1 MCNLDLKSYRRCLK
15 MFKKFM
21 DNLTNALGITSNK
34 ISELIK
40 GSNQY
45 INAVENVTKEIK
57 KTVAALKGYAETET
71 PSLGQAVG
79 SLASTFE
86 IIEKESTEKVK
97 RLREEYIAP
106 LNDLLIGL
114 QKLQTEQDEAQ
125 KATRELEKA
134 EKHLSKVQSKPKEK
148 LKPNE
153 IQTAEAELKAAKDK
167 NAKEENDVK
176 VATEE
181 FNKTKLADMQAILK
195 NMVDI
200 ETVFHKKILDSVAT
214 VKVKADAIKI
224 EEESKI

>member
-1 MCNLDLKSYRRCLK
+1 L
-15 MFKKFM
+15 

-45 INAVENVTKEIK
+45 INAEEKVTSEIK
-57 KTVAALKGYAETET
+57 KTVVALKGYAETET
-71 PSLGQAVG
+71 PSLMQAVN

-86 IIEKESTEKVK
+86 IVEKESTEKIK

-114 QKLQTEQDEAQ
+114 QKLQTEQNEAE

-134 EKHLSKVQSKPKEK
+134 EKHLSKTQSKPKEK

-153 IQTAEAELKAAKDK
+153 MQTAETELKTAKD
-167 NAKEENDVK
+167 NATKEQNDVK
-176 VATEE
+176 VVTEE
-181 FNKTKLADMQAILK
+181 FNKAKLEKMQILLK

-200 ETVFHKKILDSVAT
+200 QTVCHKKILDSVAT
-214 VKVKADAIKI
+214 VKVKADAIKVV
-224 EEESKI
+224 EESKM

>member
-1 MCNLDLKSYRRCLK
+1 

-71 PSLGQAVG
+71 PSLGEAVG

-86 IIEKESTEKVK
+86 IIDKESTEKVK

-134 EKHLSKVQSKPKEK
+134 EKHLSKIQTKPKEK
-148 LKPNE
+148 LKQNE
-153 IQTAEAELKAAKDK
+153 IQTAETELKAAKAK
-167 NAKEENDVK
+167 ASKEENDVK
-176 VATEE
+176 AATEE
-181 FNKTKLADMQAILK
+181 FNKEKLEGMQTVLRA
-195 NMVDI
+195 MVDI
-200 ETVFHKKILDSVAT
+200 ETIFHKKILESVAT
-214 VKVKADAIKI
+214 VKVKAEAIKV

>member
-1 MCNLDLKSYRRCLK
+1 

-45 INAVENVTKEIK
+45 INAEENVTREIK

-71 PSLGQAVG
+71 PSLGQAVN

-97 RLREEYIAP
+97 RLREEFIKP
-106 LNDLLIGL
+106 LSDLLISL
-114 QKLQTEQDEAQ
+114 QKLQTEQNEAQ
-125 KATRELEKA
+125 KATKELEKA
-134 EKHLSKVQSKPKEK
+134 EKHLSKIQSKPKEK

-153 IQTAEAELKAAKDK
+153 MQTAETELKTAKEKAAK
-167 NAKEENDVK
+167 EEDDVK
-176 VATEE
+176 VATVE
-181 FNKTKLADMQAILK
+181 FNKVKLENMQKLLK

-214 VKVKADAIKI
+214 VKVKAEAIKVA
-224 EEESKI
+224 EESKM

>member
-1 MCNLDLKSYRRCLK
+1 
-15 MFKKFM
+15 MFKK
-21 DNLTNALGITSNK
+21 LTDALGITSNK

-45 INAVENVTKEIK
+45 INSVENVTKEIK

-86 IIEKESTEKVK
+86 IIEKENTEKVK

-153 IQTAEAELKAAKDK
+153 IQTAETELKAAKDK
-167 NAKEENDVK
+167 AAKEEGDVK
-176 VATEE
+176 VATED
-181 FNKTKLADMQAILK
+181 FNKVKLESMQTILK

-214 VKVKADAIKI
+214 VKVKADAIKV

>member
-1 MCNLDLKSYRRCLK
+1 

-21 DNLTNALGITSNK
+21 DNLSNALGNTSNK

-45 INAVENVTKEIK
+45 INAEENVTKEIK

-71 PSLGQAVG
+71 PSLGQAVS

-86 IIEKESTEKVK
+86 IIEKENTEKVK

-106 LNDLLIGL
+106 LNDLVISL
-114 QKLQTEQDEAQ
+114 QKLQTEQNEAR
-125 KATRELEKA
+125 KATKELEKA
-134 EKHLSKVQSKPKEK
+134 EKHLSKAQSKPKEK

-153 IQTAEAELKAAKDK
+153 IQTAETELKSAKEK
-167 NAKEENDVK
+167 SAKEESDVRIT
-176 VATEE
+176 TEE
-181 FNKTKLADMQAILK
+181 FNKAKLETMQNILK
-195 NMVDI
+195 KMVDI

-214 VKVKADAIKI
+214 VKVKAEAIKVD
-224 EEESKI
+224 EESKI

>member
-1 MCNLDLKSYRRCLK
+1 
-15 MFKKFM
+15 M

-45 INAVENVTKEIK
+45 INAEEKVTSEIK
-57 KTVAALKGYAETET
+57 KTVVALKGYAETET
-71 PSLGQAVG
+71 PSLMQAIN

-86 IIEKESTEKVK
+86 IVEKESTEKIK

-114 QKLQTEQDEAQ
+114 QKLQTEQNEAE

-134 EKHLSKVQSKPKEK
+134 EKHLSKTQSKPKEK

-153 IQTAEAELKAAKDK
+153 MQTAETELKTAKD
-167 NAKEENDVK
+167 NATKEQNDVK
-176 VATEE
+176 VVTEE
-181 FNKTKLADMQAILK
+181 FNKAKLEKMQILLK

-200 ETVFHKKILDSVAT
+200 QTVCHKKILDSVAI
-214 VKVKADAIKI
+214 VKVKADAIKVV
-224 EEESKI
+224 EESKM

>member
-1 MCNLDLKSYRRCLK
+1 

-57 KTVAALKGYAETET
+57 KTVVALKDYAETET
-71 PSLGQAVG
+71 PSLGQAIG

-86 IIEKESTEKVK
+86 IIENENTEKIK

-106 LNDLLIGL
+106 LNDLLINL
-114 QKLQTEQDEAQ
+114 QKLQTEQSEAQ
-125 KATRELEKA
+125 KATKELEKA
-134 EKHLSKVQSKPKEK
+134 EKHLNKVQSKPKEK

-153 IQTAEAELKAAKDK
+153 IQTAEMELKTAKEKAAK
-167 NAKEENDVK
+167 EESDVK
-176 VATEE
+176 AVTEE
-181 FNKTKLADMQAILK
+181 FNKEKLKTMQKVLK

-200 ETVFHKKILDSVAT
+200 ETIFHKKILDSIAT
-214 VKVKADAIKI
+214 VKVKAEAIKVD
-224 EEESKI
+224 EESKI

>member
-1 MCNLDLKSYRRCLK
+1 
-15 MFKKFM
+15 M

-40 GSNQY
+40 ESNQY
-45 INAVENVTKEIK
+45 INAEESVTREIK
-57 KTVAALKGYAETET
+57 KTVVALKGYAETET
-71 PSLGQAVG
+71 PSLGQAIS

-86 IIEKESTEKVK
+86 IIEKENAEKVK

-106 LNDLLIGL
+106 LNDLLIGM
-114 QKLQTEQDEAQ
+114 QKLQTEQNEAE

-134 EKHLSKVQSKPKEK
+134 ERHLSKVQSKPKEK

-153 IQTAEAELKAAKDK
+153 MQTAETELKAAKD
-167 NAKEENDVK
+167 NASKEQNDVK
-176 VATEE
+176 VVTEE
-181 FNKTKLADMQAILK
+181 FNKMKLEKMQILLK

-200 ETVFHKKILDSVAT
+200 QTIHHKKILDSVAT
-214 VKVKADAIKI
+214 VKIKADAINV

>member
-1 MCNLDLKSYRRCLK
+1 M
-15 MFKKFM
+15 
-21 DNLTNALGITSNK
+21 TSNK

-45 INAVENVTKEIK
+45 INAEEKVTREIK
-57 KTVAALKGYAETET
+57 RTVAALKDYAETET
-71 PSLGQAVG
+71 PSLGQAVE

-86 IIEKESTEKVK
+86 IIEKEGTEKVK

-114 QKLQTEQDEAQ
+114 KKLQTEQNEAQ

-134 EKHLSKVQSKPKEK
+134 EKNLSKVQSKPNEK

-153 IQTAEAELKAAKDK
+153 MQTAETGLKSAKDK
-167 NAKEENDVK
+167 ADKEESDVK

-181 FNKTKLADMQAILK
+181 FNKVKLETMQTILK
-195 NMVDI
+195 NIVDI

-214 VKVKADAIKI
+214 IKVKAEAIKI
-224 EEESKI
+224 DEESKI

>member
-1 MCNLDLKSYRRCLK
+1 
-15 MFKKFM
+15 M

-45 INAVENVTKEIK
+45 INAEEKVAIEIK

-71 PSLGQAVG
+71 PSLMQAVN
-79 SLASTFE
+79 SLAATFE
-86 IIEKESTEKVK
+86 IIEKESTEKIK

-114 QKLQTEQDEAQ
+114 QKLQTEQNEAE

-134 EKHLSKVQSKPKEK
+134 EKHLSKTQSKPKEK

-153 IQTAEAELKAAKDK
+153 LQTAETGLKTAKD
-167 NAKEENDVK
+167 NAAKEEKDVK

-181 FNKTKLADMQAILK
+181 FNKAKLEKMQILLN

-200 ETVFHKKILDSVAT
+200 QTVCHEKILDSVAT
-214 VKVKADAIKI
+214 VKVKADAIKVV
-224 EEESKI
+224 EESKM

>member
-1 MCNLDLKSYRRCLK
+1 

-21 DNLTNALGITSNK
+21 DNLSNALGITSNK

-45 INAVENVTKEIK
+45 INAEENITKEIT
-57 KTVAALKGYAETET
+57 KTVAALKSYAETET
-71 PSLGQAVG
+71 PSLGQAIS

-86 IIEKESTEKVK
+86 IIEKENTEKVK

-106 LNDLLIGL
+106 LNALVISL
-114 QKLQTEQDEAQ
+114 QKLQTEQNEAR
-125 KATRELEKA
+125 KATKELEKA
-134 EKHLSKVQSKPKEK
+134 EKHLSKAQSKPKEK

-153 IQTAEAELKAAKDK
+153 IQTAETELKSAKEK
-167 NAKEENDVK
+167 SAKEESDVR

-181 FNKTKLADMQAILK
+181 FNKAKLETMQTILK
-195 NMVDI
+195 KMVDI

-214 VKVKADAIKI
+214 VKVKAEAIKVD
-224 EEESKI
+224 EESKI

>member
-1 MCNLDLKSYRRCLK
+1 
-15 MFKKFM
+15 M

-40 GSNQY
+40 GSNHY

-86 IIEKESTEKVK
+86 IIEMESTEKVK

-153 IQTAEAELKAAKDK
+153 IQTAETGLKAAKDK
-167 NAKEENDVK
+167 VAKEEGDVK

-181 FNKTKLADMQAILK
+181 FNKVKLEGLQTILN

-214 VKVKADAIKI
+214 VKVKADAIKV

>member
-1 MCNLDLKSYRRCLK
+1 
-15 MFKKFM
+15 M

-45 INAVENVTKEIK
+45 INAEEKVTSEIK
-57 KTVAALKGYAETET
+57 KTVVALKGYAETET
-71 PSLGQAVG
+71 PSLMQAIN

-86 IIEKESTEKVK
+86 IVEKESTEKIK

-114 QKLQTEQDEAQ
+114 QKLQTEQNEAE

-134 EKHLSKVQSKPKEK
+134 EKHLSKTQSKPKEK

-153 IQTAEAELKAAKDK
+153 MQTAEMGLKTAKD
-167 NAKEENDVK
+167 NATKEQNDVK

-181 FNKTKLADMQAILK
+181 FNKAKLEKMQILLK

-200 ETVFHKKILDSVAT
+200 QTVCHKKILDSVAT

-224 EEESKI
+224 VEESKI

>member
-1 MCNLDLKSYRRCLK
+1 

-21 DNLTNALGITSNK
+21 DNLSNALGITSNK

-45 INAVENVTKEIK
+45 INAEENVTKEIK
-57 KTVAALKGYAETET
+57 KTIAALKGYAETET
-71 PSLGQAVG
+71 PSLGQAVS

-106 LNDLLIGL
+106 LNDLLINL
-114 QKLQTEQDEAQ
+114 QKLQTEQNEAQ
-125 KATRELEKA
+125 KATKELEKA
-134 EKHLSKVQSKPKEK
+134 EKRQNKAQSKPKEK

-153 IQTAEAELKAAKDK
+153 IETAEAELTAAKEKAAK
-167 NAKEENDVK
+167 EEGDVR

-181 FNKTKLADMQAILK
+181 FNKAKLETMQNILK
-195 NMVDI
+195 KMVDI

-214 VKVKADAIKI
+214 VKVKAEAIKVD
-224 EEESKI
+224 EESKILT